1 MERREIDKVGEGMI
15 NKYHTGPVG
24 EKSLAL
30 LKKEGGVSVH
40 WEGANGYKVFV
51 LQWLNARGLGGI
63 KDLMFATVTNL
74 KNTASE

>member
-30 LKKEGGVSVH
+30 LKKEGGVGVD

-51 LQWLNARGLGGI
+51 LQWLNERGLGGI
-63 KDLMFATVTNL
+63 KSLMFATVTNL

>member
-30 LKKEGGVSVH
+30 LKKEGGVGVD

-51 LQWLNARGLGGI
+51 LQWLNERGLGGI